1 MRYVNISNRFYSFL
15 VCIHT
20 FWAARWSKDQQ
31 KTNQLCCP
39 KGWKELK
46 TGIWRKNRNPN
57 LGFFD
62 LTFSKWFIHSL
73 QFEKTSFLPPPP
85 SIVPYSSPPLRFV
98 VPFAADHLVE
108 ALKIYSCKKGTP
120 ISLQENWSWSNL
132 STENWSGIWN
142 SSEWK
147 VVLSGVFF
155 PAWIRVRFAGKLSF
169 PLSELW
175 DNCCTGIIVMIVNKT
190 FGMVKHDRQ

>member
-1 MRYVNISNRFYSFL
+1 MWIYQTGSTLSLFVFTLFGQQDDPKINQNQSTLEPKKVKRIENRNL
-15 VCIHT
+15 KK
-20 FWAARWSKDQQ
+20 SK
-31 KTNQLCCP
+31 
-39 KGWKELK
+39 
-46 TGIWRKNRNPN
+46 NPN

-108 ALKIYSCKKGTP
+108 VLKIYSCKKDTP

-147 VVLSGVFF
+147 VVLSGVFL
-155 PAWIRVRFAGKLSF
+155 PVWIRVRFAGKLSF
-169 PLSELW
+169 LLSELW
-175 DNCCTGIIVMIVNKT
+175 DNCCTGNLTTETWVE
-190 FGMVKHDRQ
+190 GEWWW